1 MSECFCSPSNV
12 ATPRRLIIPHNSKK
26 HAIELP
32 TSTLFATI
40 HDYQKYSNGAI
51 IFKIE
56 HWRLVG
62 RCNQDGKVHD

>member
-1 MSECFCSPSNV
+1 VFLLNV
-12 ATPRRLIIPHNSKK
+12 ATLRLLAASSFLTTQK

-32 TSTLFATI
+32 PSTLFATI

-56 HWRLVG
+56 QWRLVG